1 MSAEPLAALLLQND
15 RIKGIEVPGGKVS
28 TLYQYADDTTITVKD
43 KESVEEV
50 LESIELYGRASGAR
64 VNIEKSEIMYI
75 NKDREERVEIG
86 IKEKTDYFRVLG
98 VNLGIKEEVGR
109 DRQYEGI
116 VTSIR
121 KTLGFWRKRGLKLK
135 GKVVVVNALIM
146 SKMVYAM
153 NVMEVPVRVMK
164 EVEGLVNNFLWDGKG
179 AKIAREVLEN
189 EYEDGGL
196 KLANLEGKKKH

>member
-1 MSAEPLAALLLQND
+1 
-15 RIKGIEVPGGKVS
+15 
-28 TLYQYADDTTITVKD
+28 
-43 KESVEEV
+43 
-50 LESIELYGRASGAR
+50 
-64 VNIEKSEIMYI
+64 MYI

-98 VNLGIKEEVGR
+98 VNLGIKEEEGR

-116 VTSIR
+116 VNSIR

-135 GKVVVVNALIM
+135 GKVIVVNALIM

-196 KLANLEGKKKH
+196 KLANLEGEKKSTKGENDGEIFKE